1 MPPEL
6 ADLEASLSG
15 RPTWN
20 HVLRMYRDHRKQNYS
35 HAAHG

>member
-6 ADLEASLSG
+6 AEFEAALRG

-20 HVLRMYRDHRKQNYS
+20 HVLRMYREHR
-35 HAAHG
+35 